1 MKNIRED
8 KGFTYDIHS
17 TLDAQ
22 LFDGCFYISAEL
34 NPSELDVTL
43 SEIKKEFLKIQ
54 TQSIGDEELIMVKRY
69 LHGHL
74 QRLLDGS
81 FQSILF
87 LKILVTEYN
96 NSEAYRMIMNT
107 IRDIDAKQI
116 QSLATKY
123 LQFDRMSLVTSG

>member
-1 MKNIRED
+1 
-8 KGFTYDIHS
+8 
-17 TLDAQ
+17 
-22 LFDGCFYISAEL
+22 
-34 NPSELDVTL
+34 
-43 SEIKKEFLKIQ
+43 
-54 TQSIGDEELIMVKRY
+54 MVKRY